1 MVKTDWWSTASDLHW
16 LILQSQPEAGSL
28 VPQNSVACSRSWQNL
43 SAMFM
48 GCQPWP
54 KVFSQKVKKV
64 TFCAKWEGKSQEK
77 RWRCVVLLCHQA
89 RAMIHSCLHSSE
101 NTRCSPT
108 LMSQCTVI
116 CHFQHL
122 AKEGVV
128 ENRFWRLGSFTIQ
141 QSSQGCGQSSL
152 FALFLCS
159 CPQYFCTKPS

>member
-1 MVKTDWWSTASDLHW
+1 MKHCLWPVLMNNSQANLRQARLSLKTR
-16 LILQSQPEAGSL
+16 SL
-28 VPQNSVACSRSWQNL
+28 VAAAGKNL

-54 KVFSQKVKKV
+54 KVFRQKVKKV

-77 RWRCVVLLCHQA
+77 CWRCVVLLCHQA

-108 LMSQCTVI
+108 LMSQCMVI
-116 CHFQHL
+116 CHFQHF

-128 ENRFWRLGSFTIQ
+128 ENRFWRLGSFTTRQ
-141 QSSQGCGQSSL
+141 ASQGCGQSSL
-152 FALFLCS
+152 FALFLCP
-159 CPQYFCTKPS
+159 CPQHFCTKPS